1 LQQSIAATAASMAAP
16 DLSNLA
22 GKWSLAPGTIAFW
35 QVIDATISKVSP
47 ESVRVYIHYAKDDC
61 AGVCYAKQ
69 KNADVT
75 FKATGAPG
83 AYSAYSNNF
92 FLTVL
97 GDGRVSLKNEKYD
110 VILVKEGAPVLV
122 AGAATPMQMAPP

>member
-1 LQQSIAATAASMAAP
+1 MAAP

-22 GKWSLAPGTIAFW
+22 GKWSLAPGTTAFW
-35 QVIDATISKVSP
+35 QVIDVTISKVSP
-47 ESVRVYIHYAKDDC
+47 ESVRVYIHYAKHDC
-61 AGVCYAKQ
+61 AGVCYATQ
-69 KNADVT
+69 KNYDVT

-83 AYSAYSNNF
+83 AYSAYSNNL

-110 VILVKEGAPVLV
+110 VILVKEGAPVL
-122 AGAATPMQMAPP
+122 AGAPTPMQMAQP